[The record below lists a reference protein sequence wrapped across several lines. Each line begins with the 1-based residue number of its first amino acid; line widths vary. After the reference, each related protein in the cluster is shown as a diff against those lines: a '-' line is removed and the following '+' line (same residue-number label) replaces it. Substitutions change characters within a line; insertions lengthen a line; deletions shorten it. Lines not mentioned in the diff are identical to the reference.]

1 MTPSFPYIADQVG
14 LPILGQPY
22 LFSDAKMATFLLDS
36 QASALNQL
44 LDTYINQP
52 SEGQFEY
59 RCLAVKGQAFSIMIM
74 AQMTIDASN
83 PTGKV
88 YGKERYSEL
97 SFWIPCYDRKA
108 LARGEFKPALFLPF
122 LFPDSFSAIA
132 TGREMFGF
140 RKQLAAFNYPNG
152 ELNVWHPQ
160 FTASTCGFKTLGA
173 DSIAQQYDFISLL
186 AAEKDETVADSAWR
200 STSEAATGMI
210 EHLFGQQW
218 TCAETGEVLG
228 DIHADFLANC
238 PALFIK
244 QFPAIEG
251 AQNAEV
257 RSIASAPFQLQAFH
271 GGFPWLKGLS
281 LKQFDLQ
288 LMRLAS
294 HPIVA
299 QLGLTP
305 TSSTP
310 DVDTVSTKGFWVNVD
325 FSLETGKTLQSIKPP
340 KQKIAILGGGI
351 GSLSTAYGITQD
363 PDWQTKYDITIYQM
377 GWRLGGKGA
386 SGRNRDIADR
396 IEEHGLHI
404 WFGYYDN
411 AFALIQNCYAELA
424 RSSNAPLATWDQAFK
439 PQNTIVVE
447 EYVKEEWRT
456 WALSFKPDSKVP
468 GQGDSKSDHPIGFFA
483 HLREAL
489 SELHQALQQQISQSD
504 SARQAAAR
512 HFTRGVSHTGES
524 ILGKVLDVVGK
535 PVEMVVEHE
544 VERVFTQLQ
553 NLYESFPLR
562 SEIAALCTTPAPS
575 HWLDVIAEIKAL
587 VEQVLAPFAEIFDS
601 IRRIFTLVDIA
612 LAVAKGILVDGV
624 LIKGYTAINQYD
636 FTEWLII
643 HGASADAANSA
654 LVRAF
659 YDLYLGFPNGENK
672 IVGDGVAIGGNVSAG
687 ELLHSYIL
695 VTLCYKGAVMWKMQ
709 AGMGD
714 VVMTPIYQVLKQ
726 RGVKF
731 EFFNKVTDLHLSA
744 DQQQIS
750 AIDIDVQATLKPNIA
765 SYNPLYE
772 VKGLPCWPSTPLYE
786 QLEQGQALKTQ
797 EINLES
803 AWSPWP
809 AVAKKTLQLGQD
821 FDLVVLGI
829 SVAALPFITE
839 ELSQA
844 NPAWQAMLN
853 NAATTQTQ
861 AMQLWLN
868 INLEE
873 TGWPLASPIL
883 DAYGEP
889 FNTWAAMDQTLDKE
903 NWPLNQQPFGIA
915 YFCNN
920 MKDAEP
926 IPPFSDHSFPAQQE
940 ERVKQSAKQWLMQY
954 IGHLWPY
961 ATQANDKSLDWSK
974 LVDLEN
980 RQGEARLDGQY
991 FRANIDPTERYVCNA
1006 ANTNQYRL
1014 KVDQSGFRN
1023 LYLAG
1028 DWVNNEALNL
1038 GCVEST
1044 VISGLQA
1051 ARALSGYPLTIHHE
1065 TF

>member
-1 MTPSFPYIADQVG
+1 MTSSLPYIVDQIG

-22 LFSDAKMATFLLDS
+22 LFSDAKMATFILDS

-59 RCLAVKGQAFSIMIM
+59 RCLAAKGQAFSVMIM

-83 PTGKV
+83 PEGQA

-108 LARGEFKPALFLPF
+108 LAQGEFKAALFLPF
-122 LFPDSFSAIA
+122 LFPDSFSAIT

-140 RKQLAAFNYPNG
+140 RKQLAAFNYPSG
-152 ELNVWHPQ
+152 ELDVCQPQ

-173 DSIAQQYDFISLL
+173 ESVAQQYNFISLQGQSTEPP
-186 AAEKDETVADSAWR
+186 AAAAWT

-218 TCAETGEVLG
+218 TCGETGEVLG
-228 DIHADFLANC
+228 DINEDFLANC
-238 PALFIK
+238 PALFLK

-251 AQNAEV
+251 AQQAEV
-257 RSIASAPFQLQAFH
+257 RSITSAPFQLQAFH

-288 LMRLAS
+288 FMRLAS
-294 HPIVA
+294 HPIVD

-305 TSSTP
+305 KSSTP
-310 DVDTVSTKGFWVNVD
+310 DVDTISSKGFWVNVD
-325 FSLETGKTLQSIKPP
+325 FSLETGKTLQTIMPP
-340 KQKIAILGGGI
+340 KKKIAILGGGI

-363 PDWQTKYDITIYQM
+363 PDWQSKYEITIYQM

-386 SGRNRDIADR
+386 SGRNREIADR

-439 PQNTIVVE
+439 PHSTIVVE
-447 EYVKEEWRT
+447 EYVKEQWRT
-456 WALSFKPDSKVP
+456 WALSFKPNTDIP

-483 HLREAL
+483 HLRESL
-489 SELHQALQQQISQSD
+489 TELHQALQVQISQSET
-504 SARQAAAR
+504 ARQAAAR
-512 HFTRGVSHTGES
+512 YFARSKSKES
-524 ILGKVLDVVGK
+524 FLGKVLNVVSK
-535 PVEMVVEHE
+535 PVEFVVEHE
-544 VERVFTQLQ
+544 VERIFSQLQ
-553 NLYESFPLR
+553 SLYENFPQR
-562 SEIAALCTTPAPS
+562 SEVDTLQRSAVPEN
-575 HWLDVIAEIKAL
+575 WLNVIEEIKAL
-587 VEQVLAPFAEIFDS
+587 VAQVLAPFSEIFDS
-601 IRRIFTLVDIA
+601 IRRILTLVDIA
-612 LAVAKGILVDGV
+612 LAIAKGILLDGV

-636 FTEWLII
+636 FTEWLIR
-643 HGASADAANSA
+643 HGASVDSANSA

-744 DQQQIS
+744 DQQHIA
-750 AIDIDVQATLKPNIA
+750 AIDIDIQATLKPNIA
-765 SYNPLYE
+765 SYNPLYD
-772 VKGLPCWPSTPLYE
+772 VKGLPCWPSAPLYE
-786 QLEQGQALKTQ
+786 QLEQGQALKSQ
-797 EINLES
+797 DINLES

-809 AVAKKTLQLGQD
+809 AVTKKTLKLGQD

-829 SVAALPFITE
+829 SVAALPYITE
-839 ELSQA
+839 ELCQA
-844 NPAWQAMLN
+844 NSDWQTMLSKAN
-853 NAATTQTQ
+853 TTQTQ

-903 NWPLNQQPFGIA
+903 NWPLNQEPFSIA

-920 MKDAEP
+920 MRDAEP
-926 IPPFSDHSFPAQQE
+926 IPPFTAHDFPAQQTE
-940 ERVKQSAKQWLMQY
+940 LVKQSAKEWLKHY
-954 IGHLWPY
+954 TGHLWPY
-961 ATQANDKSLDWSK
+961 ATQANGQSLDWSK
-974 LVDLEN
+974 LVDLDNGE
-980 RQGEARLDGQY
+980 GEARLNGQY

-1014 KVDQSGFRN
+1014 KVDQSGFAN

-1028 DWVNNEALNL
+1028 DWVDTTTLNL
-1038 GCVEST
+1038 GCVETT

-1051 ARALSGYPLTIHHE
+1051 ARALSGYSIVIQHE

>member
-1 MTPSFPYIADQVG
+1 M
-14 LPILGQPY
+14 
-22 LFSDAKMATFLLDS
+22 LDS
-36 QASALNQL
+36 QAGALNQL

-52 SEGQFEY
+52 SQGQYQY
-59 RCLAVKGQAFSIMIM
+59 RSLAVKGQALSIMIM
-74 AQMTIDASN
+74 AQMTVDASN
-83 PTGKV
+83 PDGV
-88 YGKERYSEL
+88 AYGKERYSEL

-122 LFPDSFSAIA
+122 LFPDSFSAIT

-140 RKQLAAFNYPNG
+140 RKQLAAFQYPHG
-152 ELNVWHPQ
+152 ELNVWHPE
-160 FTASTCGFKTLGA
+160 FTASTCGFKNLSA
-173 DSIAQQYDFISLL
+173 DSIAQQYDFISLVNN
-186 AAEKDETVADSAWR
+186 EHETPIAQAWA
-200 STSEAATGMI
+200 STSDAAAGMI
-210 EHLFGQQW
+210 EHLFGSQW

-228 DIHADFLANC
+228 EINADVLADC

-251 AQNAEV
+251 AQNAQV
-257 RSIASAPFQLQAFH
+257 RSITSAPFQLQAFH
-271 GGFPWLKGLS
+271 GGFPWLKGLG
-281 LKQFDLQ
+281 LKKFDLQ
-288 LMRLAS
+288 FARLAS

-305 TSSTP
+305 TSSTA
-310 DVDTVSTKGFWVNVD
+310 DMDTVETKGFWVNVD
-325 FSLETGKTLQSIKPP
+325 FALETGKNMLSIAPP

-351 GSLSTAYGITQD
+351 GSLTTAYGITQD
-363 PDWQTKYDITIYQM
+363 PDWQSKYEITLYQM

-386 SGRNRDIADR
+386 SGRNREIADR

-424 RSSNAPLATWDQAFK
+424 RSSNSPLATWDQAFK
-439 PQNTIVVE
+439 PHNTIVVE
-447 EYVKEEWRT
+447 EYVREEWRT
-456 WALSFKPDSKVP
+456 WALSFKPDGEIP
-468 GQGDSKSDHPIGFFA
+468 GQGASKSDHPMGFFA
-483 HLREAL
+483 HLRESLA
-489 SELHQALQQQISQSD
+489 ELHQELKRHINQSETTRH
-504 SARQAAAR
+504 AVAR
-512 HFTRGVSHTGES
+512 HFARSVSHTGES
-524 ILGKVLDVVGK
+524 LLGKVLDVVAK
-535 PVEMVVEHE
+535 PVEFVVEHE
-544 VERVFTQLQ
+544 VERVFTALQ
-553 NLYESFPLR
+553 KLYESFPQR
-562 SEIAALCTTPAPS
+562 GDAASLHTVHAQDPS
-575 HWLDVIAEIKAL
+575 HWLDVIAEIRGL
-587 VEQVLAPFAEIFDS
+587 IDQIIAPFAEVLDS
-601 IRRIFTLVDIA
+601 IRRILTVVDLA
-612 LAVAKGILVDGV
+612 LAIAKGILLDGV
-624 LIKGYTAINQYD
+624 LLKGYTAINQYD
-636 FTEWLII
+636 FTEWLIRN
-643 HGASADAANSA
+643 GASVDAANSA

-731 EFFNKVTDLHLSA
+731 EFFNKVTDVHLSA
-744 DQQQIS
+744 DQQQI
-750 AIDIDVQATLKPNIA
+750 AEIDIDVQATLKPNIA
-765 SYNPLYE
+765 AYNPLYD
-772 VKGLPCWPSTPLYE
+772 VKDLACWPSAPLYE
-786 QLEQGQALKTQ
+786 QLEQGQALKAQ
-797 EINLES
+797 DINLES
-803 AWSPWP
+803 AWTPWP
-809 AVAKKTLQLGQD
+809 AVAKKTLKLGQD
-821 FDLVVLGI
+821 FDLVVMGI
-829 SVAALPFITE
+829 SVAALPYITS
-839 ELSQA
+839 ELAQA
-844 NPAWQAMLN
+844 NPAWQAMLKH
-853 NAATTQTQ
+853 AATTQTQ

-873 TGWPLASPIL
+873 MGWPLASPIL

-903 NWPLNQQPFGIA
+903 NWPQNELPHGIA

-920 MKDAEP
+920 LKDAQP
-926 IPPFSDHSFPAQQE
+926 IPPFTDHAFPAEQE
-940 ERVKQSAKQWLMQY
+940 ARVKQSAKEWLAHY
-954 IGHLWPY
+954 TGHLWPY
-961 ATQANDKSLDWSK
+961 ATQANGRSLDFAK

-980 RQGEARLDGQY
+980 RLGEARLDGQY

-1014 KVDQSGFRN
+1014 KADQSSFAN

-1028 DWVNNEALNL
+1028 DWVDNAALNL

-1051 ARALSGYPLTIHHE
+1051 ARALTGYPIAIQHE